1 MSGDRW
7 SELIELLDKK
17 NIVFLDGL
25 TDAEIETIES
35 KYGFRF
41 PPDLR
46 DFLQTAL
53 PTGSSFLDWRSAT
66 DSDIRKR
73 LTWPLDGILF
83 DVENN
88 VFWLPE
94 WGVKP
99 ETADQ
104 RRLIVEQAVDRAPRL
119 IPIYS
124 HRYMPDRPHE
134 SGNPVFS
141 VYQTDIIY
149 YGFDLDDYL
158 RHEFDL
164 PGRKPWPEKV
174 REIEFWDVD
183 RWYSI
188 ALLWSENRRG

>member
-1 MSGDRW
+1 VSGGRW
-7 SELIELLDKK
+7 SELIELLHTR
-17 NIVFLDGL
+17 NVIFLDGL
-25 TDAEIETIES
+25 TDTEVEAIEA

-46 DFLQTAL
+46 DFLQTGL
-53 PTGSSFLDWRSAT
+53 PTASSFLNWRSAT
-66 DSDIRKR
+66 ESDVRKS
-73 LTWPLDGILF
+73 LAWPLEGMLF

-88 VFWLPE
+88 VFWLRE
-94 WGVKP
+94 WGAKP

-119 IPIYS
+119 IPVYS

-134 SGNPVFS
+134 SGNPVLS

-164 PGRKPWPEKV
+164 PDRKPWAEKGV
-174 REIEFWDVD
+174 EFWDDVGAE
-183 RWYSI
+183 RFRS
-188 ALLWSENRRG
+188 LTRE

>member
-1 MSGDRW
+1 
-7 SELIELLDKK
+7 
-17 NIVFLDGL
+17 
-25 TDAEIETIES
+25 
-35 KYGFRF
+35 
-41 PPDLR
+41 
-46 DFLQTAL
+46 
-53 PTGSSFLDWRSAT
+53 
-66 DSDIRKR
+66 
-73 LTWPLDGILF
+73 
-83 DVENN
+83 
-88 VFWLPE
+88 
-94 WGVKP
+94 
-99 ETADQ
+99 
-104 RRLIVEQAVDRAPRL
+104 
-119 IPIYS
+119 
-124 HRYMPDRPHE
+124 MPDRPHE